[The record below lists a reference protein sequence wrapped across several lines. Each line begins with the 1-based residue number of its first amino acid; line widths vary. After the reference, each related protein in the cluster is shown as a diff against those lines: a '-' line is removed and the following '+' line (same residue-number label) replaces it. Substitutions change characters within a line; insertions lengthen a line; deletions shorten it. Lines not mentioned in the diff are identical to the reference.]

1 MTPFGHIG
9 SGLLIAGI
17 AEQTIAKGDLSL
29 EAIGIMAA
37 LSMLPDLDAIVSFA
51 FKKMRPGK
59 QRLNHHSFPT
69 HTPIF
74 YLFLSIMAW
83 INISGLFAVFFLI
96 LTFTHLLLDTWG
108 TDDGIM
114 WLWPLNNKQYSIY
127 PTDLHEGGVFGVQ
140 YYRQYMTRWHVSIPE
155 VLLFVGGLALV
166 IV

>member
-17 AEQTIAKGDLSL
+17 AEKTIAKGEYSPQAVGIIVVLSV
-29 EAIGIMAA
+29 
-37 LSMLPDLDAIVSFA
+37 LPDLDGIMSFA

-83 INISGLFAVFFLI
+83 VYVNAMFAVLFFI

-127 PTDLHEGGVFGVQ
+127 PANLHEGGVFGVE
-140 YYRQYMTRWHVSIPE
+140 YYRQYITHWRVSVAE
-155 VLLFVGGLALV
+155 LLLFVGGLVLLR
-166 IV
+166 I